1 MKIEAASLFSWFPIY
16 CFKYLTMYLKMRKHS
31 AQLVQI
37 RSKAIH
43 MVVKYAKQPSSHLT
57 CACGGCRSGGS
68 DPVVSM
74 WMRWMGGPAM
84 LPVMVMLGETVLPIN
99 TSFVSFS
106 SCSTRITSSFSEKRP
121 HPYGI
126 SWGSIQCFTWTVLYN
141 IDFHQIYKCK
151 KRVIIFVQQI
161 YMMIWISHLI

>member
-1 MKIEAASLFSWFPIY
+1 MMQCFGGKDRTLSQKDEDWSSSTCSPGFLFITLNIWRCI
-16 CFKYLTMYLKMRKHS
+16 KMRKHS
-31 AQLVQI
+31 AQLVQK

-43 MVVKYAKQPSSHLT
+43 MVVKYAKQSSSHLT

-84 LPVMVMLGETVLPIN
+84 LPVMVMLGETTMVLPIN

-126 SWGSIQCFTWTVLYN
+126 SWGSIQCFT
-141 IDFHQIYKCK
+141 
-151 KRVIIFVQQI
+151 
-161 YMMIWISHLI
+161 